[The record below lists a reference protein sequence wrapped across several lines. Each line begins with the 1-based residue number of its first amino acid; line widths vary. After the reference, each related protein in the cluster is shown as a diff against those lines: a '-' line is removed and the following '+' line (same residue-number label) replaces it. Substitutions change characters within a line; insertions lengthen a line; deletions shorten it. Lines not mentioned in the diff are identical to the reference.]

1 MRLSFVIGRR
11 RQNNNKAVGMAPRFE
26 EAPSVGASARPPFK
40 AVPTLS
46 FPGVFAM
53 ADEQIDIQHFISP
66 NTGLIGRW
74 QFLTGHEN
82 KLFLEAPATG
92 IPLRTTTNQ
101 SVLLLLWWKHQRT
114 SDQRVSSPGQSHTGH
129 AEQR

>member
-1 MRLSFVIGRR
+1 
-11 RQNNNKAVGMAPRFE
+11 
-26 EAPSVGASARPPFK
+26 
-40 AVPTLS
+40 
-46 FPGVFAM
+46 M